1 MVVAIETVGLCLF
14 FFILCFLG
22 TGTDDKNLKSFSSYP
37 DEVQTLIRNNEDYRA
52 KVKTTNKCV
61 AFLLN
66 FLIFLVILFILGI
79 AIRKPNFLHNFICLS
94 IIGQGLN
101 LFDLLVIDLIWWR
114 RTKRIRFT
122 KMPEKNLYQN
132 PRKHIESFLRAFVMY
147 LLIAVIDGYLLQFL

>member
-1 MVVAIETVGLCLF
+1 MVVAIEMVGLCLF

-147 LLIAVIDGYLLQFL
+147 LLIAAIDGYLLQFL

>member
-37 DEVQTLIRNNEDYRA
+37 DGVQTLIRNNEDYRA

-114 RTKRIRFT
+114 RIKRIRFT
-122 KMPEKNLYQN
+122 KIPEKNLYQN

-147 LLIAVIDGYLLQFL
+147 LLIAAIDGYLLQFL

>member
-79 AIRKPNFLHNFICLS
+79 AIRKPSFLHNFICLS

-147 LLIAVIDGYLLQFL
+147 LLIAAIDGYLLQFL

>member
-1 MVVAIETVGLCLF
+1 MIVAIETVGLCLF

-147 LLIAVIDGYLLQFL
+147 LLIAAIDGYLLQFL

>member
-1 MVVAIETVGLCLF
+1 MSVL
-14 FFILCFLG
+14 FILCFLG

-66 FLIFLVILFILGI
+66 FLIFLVILFIFGI

-122 KMPEKNLYQN
+122 KLPEKDLFQN
-132 PRKHIESFLRAFVMY
+132 PRKYIESFTRAFVMY

>member
-1 MVVAIETVGLCLF
+1 MVVDIETVGLCLF

-61 AFLLN
+61 AFLQN

-122 KMPEKNLYQN
+122 KIPEKDLY
-132 PRKHIESFLRAFVMY
+132 HIESFTRAFVMY

>member
-1 MVVAIETVGLCLF
+1 MSVL
-14 FFILCFLG
+14 FILCFLG

-66 FLIFLVILFILGI
+66 FLIFLVILFIFGI

-101 LFDLLVIDLIWWR
+101 LFDLLVINLIWWR

-122 KMPEKNLYQN
+122 KIPEKDLFQN
-132 PRKHIESFLRAFVMY
+132 PRKHIESFARAFVMY

>member
-37 DEVQTLIRNNEDYRA
+37 DEVQTLIKNNEDYRA

-122 KMPEKNLYQN
+122 KIPEKDLYQN

>member
-1 MVVAIETVGLCLF
+1 MSVL
-14 FFILCFLG
+14 FILYFLG

-66 FLIFLVILFILGI
+66 FLIFLVILFIFGI

-94 IIGQGLN
+94 IIGKGLN

-122 KMPEKNLYQN
+122 KIPEKDLYQN
-132 PRKHIESFLRAFVMY
+132 PRKHIESFTRAFVMY
-147 LLIAVIDGYLLQFL
+147 LLIIAVINGYLLQFL

>member
-1 MVVAIETVGLCLF
+1 MSVL
-14 FFILCFLG
+14 FILCFLG

-66 FLIFLVILFILGI
+66 FLIFLVILFIFGI

-122 KMPEKNLYQN
+122 KIPEKDLFQN
-132 PRKHIESFLRAFVMY
+132 PRKHHIESFTRAFVMY

>member
-147 LLIAVIDGYLLQFL
+147 LLIAAIDGYLLQFL

>member
-66 FLIFLVILFILGI
+66 FLIFLVILFIFGI

>member
-1 MVVAIETVGLCLF
+1 MVVTIETVGLCLF

-37 DEVQTLIRNNEDYRA
+37 DEVQTLIKNSEDYRA

-61 AFLLN
+61 VFLLN
-66 FLIFLVILFILGI
+66 FLVFLVILFILGI

-114 RTKRIRFT
+114 HTKRIRFT
-122 KMPEKNLYQN
+122 KIPEKDLYQN
-132 PRKHIESFLRAFVMY
+132 PRKHIESFARAFVMY
-147 LLIAVIDGYLLQFL
+147 FLIAVIDGYLLQFL

>member
-1 MVVAIETVGLCLF
+1 MSVL
-14 FFILCFLG
+14 FILCFLG

-66 FLIFLVILFILGI
+66 FLIFLVILFIFGI

-94 IIGQGLN
+94 IIGKGLN

-122 KMPEKNLYQN
+122 KIPEKDLYQN
-132 PRKHIESFLRAFVMY
+132 PRKPIESYTRAFVMY
-147 LLIAVIDGYLLQFL
+147 LLIAVLDGYLLQFL

>member
-66 FLIFLVILFILGI
+66 FLIFLVILFIFGI

-147 LLIAVIDGYLLQFL
+147 LLIAAIDGYLLQFL

>member
-122 KMPEKNLYQN
+122 KIPEKDLYQN

-147 LLIAVIDGYLLQFL
+147 LLIAAIDGYLLQFL

>member
-61 AFLLN
+61 VFLLN

-122 KMPEKNLYQN
+122 KIPEKNLYQN

>member
-1 MVVAIETVGLCLF
+1 MSVL
-14 FFILCFLG
+14 FILCFLG

-37 DEVQTLIRNNEDYRA
+37 DEVQTLIRNNKDYRA

-66 FLIFLVILFILGI
+66 FLIFLVILFIFGI

-122 KMPEKNLYQN
+122 KIPEKDLFKN
-132 PRKHIESFLRAFVMY
+132 PRKHIESFTRAFVMY

>member
-52 KVKTTNKCV
+52 KVKTTNKCL

>member
-1 MVVAIETVGLCLF
+1 MSVL
-14 FFILCFLG
+14 FILCFLG

-37 DEVQTLIRNNEDYRA
+37 DEVQTLIRNNEDYQA

-66 FLIFLVILFILGI
+66 FLIFLVILFIFGI

-122 KMPEKNLYQN
+122 KIPEKDLFQN
-132 PRKHIESFLRAFVMY
+132 PRKHIESVTRAFVMY

>member
-1 MVVAIETVGLCLF
+1 MSVL
-14 FFILCFLG
+14 FILCFLG

-66 FLIFLVILFILGI
+66 FLIFLVILFIFGI

-122 KMPEKNLYQN
+122 KIPEKDLFKN
-132 PRKHIESFLRAFVMY
+132 PRKHIESFTRAFVMY

>member
-52 KVKTTNKCV
+52 KVKTTNKCLV
-61 AFLLN
+61 FLLN

-147 LLIAVIDGYLLQFL
+147 LLIAAIDGYLLQFL

>member
-122 KMPEKNLYQN
+122 KIPEKDLYQN